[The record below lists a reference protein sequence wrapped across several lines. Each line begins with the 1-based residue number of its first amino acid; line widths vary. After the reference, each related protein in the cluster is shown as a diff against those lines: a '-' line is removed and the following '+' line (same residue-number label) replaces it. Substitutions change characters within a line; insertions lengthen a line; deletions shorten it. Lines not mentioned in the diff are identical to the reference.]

1 MKKLTLSIGLLVGV
15 LSGSAQSQCDSVT
28 ERNKQQRADTLWTYF
43 TGNRVLEFNY
53 YTSKVLSEVHFKLG
67 GELQVKNI
75 GKYFEI
81 EIPYGDVLCL
91 HLSDKKNRVRTV
103 IATYFDGATEKNIL
117 TSKDNVYYSNLGVV
131 KVQVGKARTVLI
143 DRY

>member
-15 LSGSAQSQCDSVT
+15 LSSSAQSQCDSVT
-28 ERNKQQRADTLWTYF
+28 ERNKQQRADTLCTYF

-53 YTSKVLSEVHFKLG
+53 YTNKIIGEVDFKQAKTG
-67 GELQVKNI
+67 R
-75 GKYFEI
+75 YFEI
-81 EIPYGDVLCL
+81 EIPYGDALCL

-103 IATYFDGATEKNIL
+103 IATYFDGTTEKNIL
-117 TSKDNVYYSNLGVV
+117 TSKDNVYYSQLGVV
-131 KVQVGKARTVLI
+131 KVQVGTARTILI

>member
-1 MKKLTLSIGLLVGV
+1 MKKLTLSVGLLMGV
-15 LSGSAQSQCDSVT
+15 MSMKAQ
-28 ERNKQQRADTLWTYF
+28 DTTCTYF
-43 TGNRVLEFNY
+43 VGKRVIEFNY
-53 YTSKVLSEVHFKLG
+53 YTNEILYEVEHDSK
-67 GELQVKNI
+67 
-75 GKYFEI
+75 YYEI
-81 EIPYGDVLCL
+81 NLKYGDVLCL

>member
-15 LSGSAQSQCDSVT
+15 LSSNAQSQCDSVT
-28 ERNKQQRADTLWTYF
+28 ERNKLQTADTLCTYF

-53 YTSKVLSEVHFKLG
+53 YTSKIINEVNFKQ
-67 GELQVKNI
+67 EKT
-75 GKYFEI
+75 GKYFEV

-103 IATYFDGATEKNIL
+103 IATYFDGTTEKNIL

-131 KVQVGKARTVLI
+131 KVQVGAARTILI

>member
-15 LSGSAQSQCDSVT
+15 LSSSAQSQCDSVT
-28 ERNKQQRADTLWTYF
+28 ERNKLQTADTLCTYF

-53 YTSKVLSEVHFKLG
+53 YTNKIIGEVDFKQAKTG
-67 GELQVKNI
+67 R
-75 GKYFEI
+75 YFEI

-103 IATYFDGATEKNIL
+103 IATYFDGTTEKNIL
-117 TSKDNVYYSNLGVV
+117 TSKNNVYYSNLGVV
-131 KVQVGKARTVLI
+131 KVQVGKARTILI

>member
-15 LSGSAQSQCDSVT
+15 LSSSAQSQCDSVT
-28 ERNKQQRADTLWTYF
+28 ERNKLQTADTLCTYF

-53 YTSKVLSEVHFKLG
+53 YTNKIIGEVDFKQAKTG
-67 GELQVKNI
+67 R
-75 GKYFEI
+75 YFEI
-81 EIPYGDVLCL
+81 EIPYGDALCL

-103 IATYFDGATEKNIL
+103 IATYFDGTTEKNIL
-117 TSKDNVYYSNLGVV
+117 TSKDNVYYSQLGVV
-131 KVQVGKARTVLI
+131 KVQVGTARTVLI

>member
-28 ERNKQQRADTLWTYF
+28 ERNKLQKADTLCTYF

-53 YTSKVLSEVHFKLG
+53 YTSKVISEASFK
-67 GELQVKNI
+67 QVKT
-75 GKYFEI
+75 GRYFEI

-103 IATYFDGATEKNIL
+103 IATYFDGTTEKNIL

>member
-1 MKKLTLSIGLLVGV
+1 MKKITLSIGLLVGV

-28 ERNKQQRADTLWTYF
+28 ERNKLQKADTLCTYF
-43 TGNRVLEFNY
+43 TGNRILEFNY
-53 YTSKVLSEVHFKLG
+53 YTNKIVGEVDFKQAKTG
-67 GELQVKNI
+67 R
-75 GKYFEI
+75 YFEI
-81 EIPYGDVLCL
+81 EIPYGDALCL

-103 IATYFDGATEKNIL
+103 IATYFDGTTEKNIL
-117 TSKDNVYYSNLGVV
+117 TSKDDVYYSNLGVV

>member
-1 MKKLTLSIGLLVGV
+1 MKKLTLSIGLLMGV
-15 LSGSAQSQCDSVT
+15 LSSNAQSQCDSVT
-28 ERNKQQRADTLWTYF
+28 ERNKLQTADTLCTYF

-53 YTSKVLSEVHFKLG
+53 YTSKIIDEVNFK
-67 GELQVKNI
+67 QAKT

-81 EIPYGDVLCL
+81 EIPYGDALCL

-103 IATYFDGATEKNIL
+103 IATYFDGTTEKNIL
-117 TSKDNVYYSNLGVV
+117 TSKDNVYYTNLGVV
-131 KVQVGKARTVLI
+131 KVQVGTARTILI

>member
-1 MKKLTLSIGLLVGV
+1 MKKITLSIGLLVGV
-15 LSGSAQSQCDSVT
+15 LSSSAQSQCDSVT
-28 ERNKQQRADTLWTYF
+28 ERNKLQKADTLCTYF

-53 YTSKVLSEVHFKLG
+53 YTSEVISEASFK
-67 GELQVKNI
+67 QVKT
-75 GKYFEI
+75 GRYFEI

-103 IATYFDGATEKNIL
+103 IATYFDGTTEKNIL
-117 TSKDNVYYSNLGVV
+117 TSKDDVYYSNLGVV
-131 KVQVGKARTVLI
+131 KVQVGTARTVLI